1 MKFFQACLN
10 NRIIVYILFVAACLV
25 GVFSI
30 YTAKITPMPS
40 TSVNDYFV
48 TFSYPGANAETIQ
61 KQVVDQVSRRLEGLE
76 DVQYIEAGAMDEN
89 GYININFPDDMSDI
103 DLLQAQMKIVQA
115 VSSAGLPNAVP
126 APQVHHAAYRSK
138 LITLDIIS
146 KKSSVFEMNNFI
158 KARLVPAF
166 ASLPGVILNHNS
178 SDASVKISLD
188 PVLLAKFDLQPS
200 EVYQMVS
207 NNYKSVPLG
216 ALLVDKSSYA
226 LNQKNNIKT
235 LDDFRNIIIG
245 YNHLGSDAASG
256 GSFTYIPT
264 DTQASAIMGRP
275 IYLKDVAKISFGS
288 RSLEQSEFNS
298 YNGVPSASFRIKT
311 KNKADP
317 FKISAAVTKFLQKND
332 GHYPDG
338 MQIKLVFDESND
350 MAASIYEVI
359 FTIVL
364 ACILVLIV
372 ALVFLGRFK
381 ITIVPIATIPVCLLG
396 AIVVLN
402 FCGFTLNIMTLLA
415 MVIAVGL
422 VVDDAIVVVENITRY
437 IELGHSKMEAIVHG
451 TANISLTIVGITL
464 TLLAVYLPIVFAS
477 GYLAAFIKPFSLTLA
492 AAVFISGI
500 AALTLTPVIS
510 ASLLSDSKPNR
521 YQTAFEKILHKIIGG
536 YHAFLKFLL
545 DFPKIALLVIVILVF
560 LGGMQAWKLPKRI
573 APPDPNGKV
582 GISIMGGT
590 KDNIDTLK
598 QKMSKFDK
606 FYKDPRVKYHSLS
619 IMEDDQTHILT
630 ASSEIQY
637 KTDYLKSTPD
647 IASNITKFIKANK
660 IQSASSSVMTQ
671 FGGGR
676 GGDVIFSLYGGSEI
690 SQVNK
695 EASQIQDLLKGSPIF
710 SMVFANIEKP
720 QKQLSFE
727 IDDVKAFSLSI
738 TRESILQTLSTFY
751 GGSQLQD
758 YFSIDG
764 LNVPVWIKM
773 RDSVLTNPGSINNIL
788 IKSPETN
795 TQFPINTFVKI
806 NMVAKPKRIGSFNH
820 QPSVM
825 MFANLNKGHSM
836 GEAIN
841 YIDSVIQKHAPQ
853 LQHYYMGSAQQ
864 YIKGNAQT
872 IWIAI
877 LGIACVYFLLVIIFR
892 SLLDPFIIMLTV
904 PFTVVGGALSLYLIG
919 ANGSINI
926 FSSLGFITLV
936 GLITKHGVLIVQ
948 FANDELKKGQTVRE
962 AVLLATHHRFRPVIM
977 TTLAMVLGTLPLVL
991 SSGMMYMSRQNLGI
1005 VIMGGLIIGT
1015 FFSLFIVPLA
1025 YALLKKAEHVKY

>member
-1 MKFFQACLN
+1 
-10 NRIIVYILFVAACLV
+10 
-25 GVFSI
+25 
-30 YTAKITPMPS
+30 
-40 TSVNDYFV
+40 
-48 TFSYPGANAETIQ
+48 
-61 KQVVDQVSRRLEGLE
+61 
-76 DVQYIEAGAMDEN
+76 
-89 GYININFPDDMSDI
+89 
-103 DLLQAQMKIVQA
+103 
-115 VSSAGLPNAVP
+115 
-126 APQVHHAAYRSK
+126 
-138 LITLDIIS
+138 
-146 KKSSVFEMNNFI
+146 
-158 KARLVPAF
+158 
-166 ASLPGVILNHNS
+166 
-178 SDASVKISLD
+178 
-188 PVLLAKFDLQPS
+188 
-200 EVYQMVS
+200 
-207 NNYKSVPLG
+207 
-216 ALLVDKSSYA
+216 
-226 LNQKNNIKT
+226 
-235 LDDFRNIIIG
+235 
-245 YNHLGSDAASG
+245 
-256 GSFTYIPT
+256 
-264 DTQASAIMGRP
+264 
-275 IYLKDVAKISFGS
+275 
-288 RSLEQSEFNS
+288 
-298 YNGVPSASFRIKT
+298 
-311 KNKADP
+311 
-317 FKISAAVTKFLQKND
+317 
-332 GHYPDG
+332 

-350 MAASIYEVI
+350 MAASIKEVI

-396 AIVVLN
+396 AVVVLN

-521 YQTAFEKILHKIIGG
+521 YQTAFEKILHAIIGG
-536 YHAFLKFLL
+536 YHAFLKVLL
-545 DFPKIALLVIVILVF
+545 DFPKIALLVIVVLVF
-560 LGGMQAWKLPKRI
+560 LGGMQAWKIPKKLV
-573 APPDPNGKV
+573 PPDPNGKV
-582 GISIMGGT
+582 SISIMGGT

-598 QKMSKFDK
+598 QQMSKFDK

-637 KTDYLKSTPD
+637 KTDYLKATPD
-647 IASNITKFIKANK
+647 IASNITKFIKENN
-660 IQSASSSVMTQ
+660 IQSASANVMTQ
-671 FGGGR
+671 FGGGGGGG
-676 GGDVIFSLYGGSEI
+676 GGDVMFNLYGGSEI

-695 EASQIQDLLKGSPIF
+695 EASQIQDLLKASPIF
-710 SMVFANIEKP
+710 SMAFANIEQP

-727 IDDVKAFSLSI
+727 IDDVKAFSLGI

-773 RDSVLTNPGSINNIL
+773 KDSVLTNPDSISNIL
-788 IKSPETN
+788 IKSPETSSS
-795 TQFPINTFVKI
+795 FPINTFVKI
-806 NMVAKPKRIGSFNH
+806 NMVAKPKSIGSFNH

-825 MFANLNKGHSM
+825 MFAGLNKGHSM

-853 LQHYYMGSAQQ
+853 LQHRYMGAAEQ
-864 YIKGNAQT
+864 YIKGNTQT

-877 LGIACVYFLLVIIFR
+877 LGIASVYFLLVIIFR

-1015 FFSLFIVPLA
+1015 FFSLFIVPLV